1 MIENRQYRIS
11 TSGLEG
17 KKSLAEVVEDM
28 IGPNALRWY
37 VGQIIDDE
45 IIVEV
50 TVAPEAVNR
59 FNHSISNRFYPGKC
73 VALSV
78 IPTGVACDI
87 GGYAGDAAPI
97 TNLLAST
104 VDYLVTNPNA
114 LNASDFIGL
123 DSNNVVYTDG
133 FSIDL
138 FSSGAADLYLPYSNK
153 VGLIVEKTEVGNLDT
168 VFNILNTVRA
178 VHGVNV
184 SDYVVTDRPIGGR
197 CVKNKSGAI
206 TGVIDNPQVLFEACD
221 KLTAA
226 GVDAIAVTSDIQALS
241 FEDYAKHFDGRH
253 PNPVGGVE
261 AIISYSITERYRIP
275 SAHAPLVNLK
285 EMELLHKVVD
295 CRGAGE
301 MASASGLACILIGL
315 KKAPQISPKSGTRV
329 RDIINKNNL
338 LAVVSPESCLGGV
351 PQLHAEKD
359 GIPIIAVEEN
369 STLLNVN
376 KSKLGMRGVVDVRNY
391 AEAAGVLMA
400 LRKGISLESIA
411 RPLRTIRY
419 EQEKLAGGR
428 DMAVEKRQPDL
439 FAECPVGL

>member
-1 MIENRQYRIS
+1 MIENRQYRIR
-11 TSGLEG
+11 TSDLEG
-17 KKSLAEVVEDM
+17 TKSLAEVVEDM

-37 VGQIIDDE
+37 VGQVIDDE
-45 IIVEV
+45 ILVEA
-50 TVAPEAVNR
+50 TISPEEVNR
-59 FNHSISNRFYPGKC
+59 FNHSISNSFYPGKC

-97 TNLLAST
+97 TNLLASS

-123 DSNNVVYTDG
+123 DNGNVVYADG

-138 FSSGAADLYLPYSNK
+138 FSRGAADLYLPYSNK
-153 VGLIVEKTEVGNLDT
+153 VGLIIENTERKNLDT

-184 SDYVVTDRPIGGR
+184 SDYVITDRPIGGR

-206 TGVIDNPQVLFEACD
+206 TGVIDNPEVLFEACD
-221 KLTAA
+221 KLTGA

-275 SAHAPLVNLK
+275 SAHAPLINLK
-285 EMELLHKVVD
+285 AMELLHRVVD

-315 KKAPQISPKSGTRV
+315 KRAPQIRPK
-329 RDIINKNNL
+329 
-338 LAVVSPESCLGGV
+338 P
-351 PQLHAEKD
+351 
-359 GIPIIAVEEN
+359 
-369 STLLNVN
+369 ST
-376 KSKLGMRGVVDVRNY
+376 
-391 AEAAGVLMA
+391 
-400 LRKGISLESIA
+400 
-411 RPLRTIRY
+411 
-419 EQEKLAGGR
+419 
-428 DMAVEKRQPDL
+428 
-439 FAECPVGL
+439 